1 MKVNIKKLPKG
12 YSVVNGKIV
21 NTMEY
26 GGSSTGDQTNFG
38 LVTMPPLPSSGYD
51 YTQSNDESGRISS
64 SLPGVPREQ
73 ANLEAEKGETVL
85 TDMNNDG
92 NFELYNIG
100 GNRHHSGGTP
110 LNLPPQSFIFSDTS
124 KMKLDK
130 YELAEMGITSKKKV
144 TPAKVSKGYELNKF
158 IGILDDEHSDN
169 ITIDTAE
176 YMLNKNKKSLSQLSF
191 LQEAK
196 KQFEDGVP
204 LASYAYLTDK
214 GINPLQFSQQVE
226 QISQQEAEQ
235 KMMMQLPFEQRMQI
249 MMAKEQQAQQQA
261 AMQQQQMMAQQQQ
274 MPQNMGQSLAPQQAP
289 ERVMPPQGM
298 MAPQQAMP
306 PQAVM
311 PAQSLMEQPM
321 AMGKYGG
328 QMSSLYKALVGLE
341 TPPETPPLHL
351 QENTILQN
359 FITETN
365 RNVGDYQMQMNNAL
379 SNYDNEFQNRF
390 NPANQEFMES
400 MMNSNYDPKMV
411 DFWVDHINQ
420 GGLPPNTPSIEYTE
434 AYSKVYPDQ
443 MPPTSNSNDDQGN
456 NITYVNRNNNDNDEM
471 VNSNDITF
479 ARGTNPNSLNG
490 SNMASQGFDAVGSP
504 LNYNNI
510 NSPYYV
516 GSEFEPDM
524 QRAAYGEE
532 VDEYGLQR
540 FQGDEGSSEVNLTP
554 FQELLQTPKFQ
565 GGNWA
570 PSDTLIQNDPRGFD
584 LNNLDYFGSPL
595 SRSLNDGARV
605 NAFKKTYGTLGTLLT
620 DDPHPLDQQYY
631 DAVNNKNEFGSRLP
645 VSAEDEKMLRFIKRY
660 GGDLPMA
667 EKGVEYNGYT
677 YTKKELKRLAKS
689 KDPNQQ
695 ALYAEIMNGGPVK
708 PKISVDDINKQR
720 VDTEGTESSENFEG
734 GTDAWEEKY
743 LEDTAQAQEYRD
755 ERYEAYK
762 ARREL
767 KNKDVL
773 DPEKYHEAYAKFQT
787 QNAWLEENLTQE
799 ERNEK
804 NWDQG
809 KDGKNKRYKESL
821 EGSGLDP
828 LSEDLISHVQSGYI
842 GGVALDKLSEDNPE
856 ANVTEYMQS
865 GLDDQTV
872 YGMSISPE
880 DGIYGNTTNDQRE
893 KIAFEEETP
902 GVPCENA
909 AELATLC
916 SEAGGNWTPYN
927 AEDNSGCSCSE
938 TIIPPPTTTT
948 TSSGRPDTP
957 FWLQD
962 RMGIANAMDNK
973 FSLKKYYPF
982 APEYNLMQ
990 MDPVFK
996 DPTREIA
1003 AIGEQ
1008 ANIAAETASTFA
1020 GPQRGA
1026 AVHAKS
1032 QGVAGKQIADA
1043 INKVQSDNV
1052 NIANTTE
1059 FKNKT
1064 FEYRTQVLN
1073 NNEQK
1078 QLYDNTMLTEQN
1090 YDNSLREANAA
1101 ITKQLQNAYTNA
1113 ANTDNLN
1120 RIYPNFNI
1128 DPESGGIIDIT
1139 NAKDFYADP
1148 NYTSPQTS
1156 VDNYLAEY
1164 NKLKD
1169 SGQFTDEQVQNMFP
1183 YSSTQT
1189 KKGKSNAQRNQ
1200 AAITGGYQANNPATG
1215 KYGREVRK
1223 QNLLKKGKALR
1234 NWFSPLKGY

>member
-130 YELAEMGITSKKKV
+130 YELAEMGITSKKKI

-226 QISQQEAEQ
+226 QISAQEAEQ

-351 QENTILQN
+351 QENTTLQN

-420 GGLPPNTPSIEYTE
+420 GGSPPNTPSIEYTE

-456 NITYVNRNNNDNDEM
+456 NITYVNRNNNDNDNDEM

-540 FQGDEGSSEVNLTP
+540 
-554 FQELLQTPKFQ
+554 
-565 GGNWA
+565 
-570 PSDTLIQNDPRGFD
+570 
-584 LNNLDYFGSPL
+584 
-595 SRSLNDGARV
+595 
-605 NAFKKTYGTLGTLLT
+605 
-620 DDPHPLDQQYY
+620 
-631 DAVNNKNEFGSRLP
+631 
-645 VSAEDEKMLRFIKRY
+645 Y

-667 EKGVEYNGYT
+667 QKGVEYNGYT

-809 KDGKNKRYKESL
+809 KGGKNKRYKKSL

-1090 YDNSLREANAA
+1090 YDNSLREVNAA

>member
-328 QMSSLYKALVGLE
+328 QMSSLHKALVGLE

-420 GGLPPNTPSIEYTE
+420 GGSPPNTPSIEYTE

-456 NITYVNRNNNDNDEM
+456 NITYVNRNNNDNDNDEM

-516 GSEFEPDM
+516 GSEFEPEM

-540 FQGDEGSSEVNLTP
+540 
-554 FQELLQTPKFQ
+554 
-565 GGNWA
+565 
-570 PSDTLIQNDPRGFD
+570 
-584 LNNLDYFGSPL
+584 
-595 SRSLNDGARV
+595 
-605 NAFKKTYGTLGTLLT
+605 
-620 DDPHPLDQQYY
+620 
-631 DAVNNKNEFGSRLP
+631 
-645 VSAEDEKMLRFIKRY
+645 Y

-667 EKGVEYNGYT
+667 QKGVEYNGYT

-695 ALYAEIMNGGPVK
+695 ALYAEIMNDGPVK

-809 KDGKNKRYKESL
+809 KGGKNKRYKESL

-1008 ANIAAETASTFA
+1008 AVIAAETASTFA

-1026 AVHAKS
+1026 AVQAKA

-1078 QLYDNTMLTEQN
+1078 QLYDNTMLTEQS

-1120 RIYPNFNI
+1120 TIYPNFNI

>member
-351 QENTILQN
+351 QENTTLQN

-420 GGLPPNTPSIEYTE
+420 GGSPPNTPSIEYTE

-540 FQGDEGSSEVNLTP
+540 
-554 FQELLQTPKFQ
+554 
-565 GGNWA
+565 
-570 PSDTLIQNDPRGFD
+570 
-584 LNNLDYFGSPL
+584 
-595 SRSLNDGARV
+595 
-605 NAFKKTYGTLGTLLT
+605 
-620 DDPHPLDQQYY
+620 
-631 DAVNNKNEFGSRLP
+631 
-645 VSAEDEKMLRFIKRY
+645 Y

-667 EKGVEYNGYT
+667 QKGVEYNGYT

-809 KDGKNKRYKESL
+809 KGGKNKRYKKSL

-1090 YDNSLREANAA
+1090 YDNSLREVNAA
-1101 ITKQLQNAYTNA
+1101 ITKQLQNSFTNA

-1164 NKLKD
+1164 NKLKN
-1169 SGQFTDEQVQNMFP
+1169 SGQFTDEQVQTMFP

-1200 AAITGGYQANNPATG
+1200 AAITGGYQTNDPATG

>member
-532 VDEYGLQR
+532 VDEYGLQ
-540 FQGDEGSSEVNLTP
+540 
-554 FQELLQTPKFQ
+554 K
-565 GGNWA
+565 
-570 PSDTLIQNDPRGFD
+570 
-584 LNNLDYFGSPL
+584 
-595 SRSLNDGARV
+595 
-605 NAFKKTYGTLGTLLT
+605 
-620 DDPHPLDQQYY
+620 
-631 DAVNNKNEFGSRLP
+631 
-645 VSAEDEKMLRFIKRY
+645 Y
-660 GGDLPMA
+660 GGGLPMA
-667 EKGVEYNGYT
+667 QKGVEYNGYT

-755 ERYEAYK
+755 ERYKAYK

-809 KDGKNKRYKESL
+809 KGGKNKRYKESL

-948 TSSGRPDTP
+948 SSGRPDTP

-1008 ANIAAETASTFA
+1008 AVIAADTASTFA
-1020 GPQRGA
+1020 GPQRAA
-1026 AVHAKS
+1026 AVEAKA
-1032 QGVAGKQIADA
+1032 QGVAGQQIADA

-1113 ANTDNLN
+1113 ANTANLN
-1120 RIYPNFNI
+1120 TIHPDFNI

-1169 SGQFTDEQVQNMFP
+1169 SGQFTDEEVQNMFP

-1200 AAITGGYQANNPATG
+1200 AAITGGYQTNDPATG

>member
-130 YELAEMGITSKKKV
+130 YELAEMGITSKKKI

-351 QENTILQN
+351 QENTTLQN

-420 GGLPPNTPSIEYTE
+420 GGSPPNTPSIEYTE

-456 NITYVNRNNNDNDEM
+456 NITYVNRNNNDNDNDEM

-540 FQGDEGSSEVNLTP
+540 
-554 FQELLQTPKFQ
+554 
-565 GGNWA
+565 
-570 PSDTLIQNDPRGFD
+570 
-584 LNNLDYFGSPL
+584 
-595 SRSLNDGARV
+595 
-605 NAFKKTYGTLGTLLT
+605 
-620 DDPHPLDQQYY
+620 
-631 DAVNNKNEFGSRLP
+631 
-645 VSAEDEKMLRFIKRY
+645 Y

-667 EKGVEYNGYT
+667 QKGVEYNGYT

-809 KDGKNKRYKESL
+809 KGGKNKRYKKSL

-1090 YDNSLREANAA
+1090 YDNSLREVNAA
-1101 ITKQLQNAYTNA
+1101 ITKQLQNSFTNA

-1128 DPESGGIIDIT
+1128 DKGRAGEIDIT

-1164 NKLKD
+1164 NKLKN
-1169 SGQFTDEQVQNMFP
+1169 SGQFTDEQVQTMFP